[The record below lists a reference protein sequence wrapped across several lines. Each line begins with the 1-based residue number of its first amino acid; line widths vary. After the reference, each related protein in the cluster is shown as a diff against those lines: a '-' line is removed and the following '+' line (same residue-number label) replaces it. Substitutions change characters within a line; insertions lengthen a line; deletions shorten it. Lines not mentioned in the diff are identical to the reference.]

1 MKGKIVYIAGPISNC
16 LDTYFLQF
24 AAAEAQ
30 LKHKGAIVINPAMLP
45 IGLRSH
51 QSYMNICLP
60 MVNESDMVVMLPG
73 WRDSKGAVMEA
84 THGAA
89 IGLPVFELHEVV

>member
-1 MKGKIVYIAGPISNC
+1 MKGTIVYIAGPISNC
-16 LDTYFLQF
+16 LDTYFVQF

-51 QSYMNICLP
+51 RSYMNICLP
-60 MVNESDMVVMLPG
+60 MVAECDMVVMLPG
-73 WRDSKGAVMEA
+73 WQESKGAKEEREYAEMLNLNV
-84 THGAA
+84 
-89 IGLPVFELHEVV
+89 VELEEVV